1 MTTAMVMARGFVVG
15 VTRSLAL
22 RRIACAVAGLVRGT
36 TSGWGSGTWPQER

>member
-22 RRIACAVAGLVRGT
+22 RRIACEAAGLVRGT
-36 TSGWGSGTWPQER
+36 TSGWGGETWPRHR